1 MTDIEQVNEYRLK
14 RCIQLKM
21 DAPLRYKSCLLL
33 FDFPDLVGLQELF
46 EVVVLLL
53 GADLS

>member
-14 RCIQLKM
+14 RCIHFEL
-21 DAPLRYKSCLLL
+21 DAPLRCKSCLAL
-33 FDFPDLVGLQELF
+33 FNFPDFVGLQELF

>member
-1 MTDIEQVNEYRLK
+1 MTDIEQVNEYRLT

-21 DAPLRYKSCLLL
+21 DAPLRCKFCIAL

-46 EVVVLLL
+46 EVVILLL

>member
-1 MTDIEQVNEYRLK
+1 MTDIEQVNEYRMK

-21 DAPLRYKSCLLL
+21 DAPLRYKSCIAL

-53 GADLS
+53 GANLS